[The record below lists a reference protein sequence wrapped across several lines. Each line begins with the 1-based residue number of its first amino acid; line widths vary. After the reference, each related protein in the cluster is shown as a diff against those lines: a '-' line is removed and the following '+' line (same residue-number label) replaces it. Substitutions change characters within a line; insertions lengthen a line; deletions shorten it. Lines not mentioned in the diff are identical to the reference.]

1 MASESTETVFQCR
14 MCGHCCEGRG
24 GIVVSPADLTRLA
37 AFLHLAPEE
46 VIKRYGEHSGG
57 KLKIRTGDDGRCIF
71 FRDGQGCGVHEGKP
85 AICRAWPFFRG
96 NIEDPASLALA
107 KDFCPGIAPEVRHA
121 EFARQGL
128 AYLREEGLLAH
139 DPSCEANALILK

>member
-14 MCGHCCEGRG
+14 MCAHCCEGRG

-46 VIKRYGEHSGG
+46 AVKRYGEHSGG

-121 EFARQGL
+121 EFARRGL

>member
-46 VIKRYGEHSGG
+46 AVKRYGEHSGG

-71 FRDGQGCGVHEGKP
+71 FRDGQGWGVLEGKP

-121 EFARQGL
+121 EFARRGL